1 MCVCT
6 ALTGFSVSQG
16 CRPHGGARARDPLSA
31 PVSLLS
37 ACRCQVRISPQPF
50 PGTRMYV
57 ACYIPEPTMYGA
69 FTASVVFVLL
79 RENCRRAHS
88 GEQRD
93 SIRCLY
99 DIRAS
104 IEALGETIRSF
115 LVKKKERERERAR
128 ANRTTK
134 HDKQNSPTKLSKRC
148 RHGGDAPGSD
158 RRLGGLDFCPG
169 WSQVLLP
176 RTQSLLSEGRADAD
190 RLCRGAQ
197 EPGMSGSRI
206 SFAVVFK
213 SIQKP
218 S

>member
-1 MCVCT
+1 MCT

-16 CRPHGGARARDPLSA
+16 CRPRGGARARDPLSA

-57 ACYIPEPTMYGA
+57 TCYIPEPTMYGA

-104 IEALGETIRSF
+104 IVALGETIRSF
-115 LVKKKERERERAR
+115 LVKKKERERERVQTEPRNMTNKTHPQNYLNVAGMEGTPQEVTDVSADWISVQGGHRCFCQGRRACFPKAAR
-128 ANRTTK
+128 TPTGSAGARRS
-134 HDKQNSPTKLSKRC
+134 QGCLEAASP
-148 RHGGDAPGSD
+148 
-158 RRLGGLDFCPG
+158 
-169 WSQVLLP
+169 LP
-176 RTQSLLSEGRADAD
+176 
-190 RLCRGAQ
+190 
-197 EPGMSGSRI
+197 
-206 SFAVVFK
+206 
-213 SIQKP
+213 
-218 S
+218 